1 MRDFLRGVKLMLT
14 VSWRADR
21 LRSVL
26 AGITASGQYIVL
38 PLRALGLKVLT
49 DGVVAH
55 DSAHAVAGAAMIVGF
70 SAANRLMAWASL
82 NVRMRLREH
91 TQLYL
96 DTHLMGLTAGIPGI
110 AHHELPEYLDSVE
123 RLRMERPY
131 LANPFNPI
139 SWTTASILQAGTV
152 VVLLVGISPLL
163 ALLPLFGIPA
173 AIASAHAEER
183 SIDLVDEQA
192 EQSRVLRHLMDL
204 TTQPEP
210 AKELRIYGLA
220 DELLERRVRLFDAL
234 EAEHTRQ
241 SVGNVARISS
251 GWVLFAAAYGAA
263 LWWTVDAA
271 QSGTESIGAVVLVLT
286 LGAQLN
292 SQLADLAYNVAW
304 FARSLR
310 AVRRL
315 VWFTQYADDAT
326 ATIAASGNAPPPS
339 RLDDGIRFEHVGFS
353 YPGSGRR
360 VLEDVNLFLPAGST
374 IAIVGENGSGKTTL
388 VKLLARMY
396 EPTTGRILVDDV
408 DVATMDI
415 EAWRRRMSA
424 GFQDFERLHVLARH
438 SVGAGDVT
446 RDATDDVVHD
456 ALRRAVAADLPNQFP
471 DRLDTQ
477 LGRQF
482 DGIDLSVGQWQ
493 KVALGRAMMRD
504 TPLLLVLDE
513 PTASLDAPTEHA
525 LFEQFAG
532 AARDVARTTGGITV
546 LVSHRFSTVRMADL
560 IVVLSH
566 GEIVETGP
574 HDELMRANGAY
585 AQLYRIQA
593 RAYRVD

>member
-1 MRDFLRGVKLMLT
+1 
-14 VSWRADR
+14 WRADR
-21 LRSVL
+21 VRSVAAAL
-26 AGITASGQYIVL
+26 TATGQYVAL
-38 PLRALGLKVLT
+38 PLRALGLKVLA

-55 DSAHAVAGAAMIVGF
+55 DSGRAVVGAVLMVGF
-70 SAANRLMAWASL
+70 SGANRLMAWASL

-96 DTHLMGLTAGIPGI
+96 DSHLMGLTAGTPGI

-139 SWTTASILQAGTV
+139 SWTTASLLQALTV
-152 VVLLVGISPLL
+152 VVLLAGVEPFL
-163 ALLPLFGIPA
+163 ALLPVFGIPA
-173 AIASAHAEER
+173 AVASARAEQR
-183 SIDLVDEQA
+183 SIELVDRQA

-204 TTQPEP
+204 STEPEP
-210 AKELRIYGLA
+210 AKEVRIYGLA
-220 DELLERRVRLFDAL
+220 GELHDRRVQLFDELERERA
-234 EAEHTRQ
+234 RQ
-241 SVGNVARISS
+241 SVGNIVRIATS
-251 GWVLFAAAYGAA
+251 WTLFALAYGGA
-263 LWWTVDAA
+263 LWWTVDSAR
-271 QSGTESIGAVVLVLT
+271 SGRTSFGAVVLVLT

-315 VWFTQYADDAT
+315 VWFTEYADMAT
-326 ATIAASGNAPPPS
+326 AAVATAHRTAPPERLERGI
-339 RLDDGIRFEHVGFS
+339 RLDHLSFS
-353 YPGSGRR
+353 YPGSARA
-360 VLEDVNLFLPAGST
+360 VLHDLDLTLAAGST

-388 VKLLARMY
+388 IKLLARMY
-396 EPTTGRILVDDV
+396 EPTQGRILVDDIDLSSLEV
-408 DVATMDI
+408 D
-415 EAWRRRMSA
+415 EWRGRLSA
-424 GFQDFERLHVLARH
+424 GFQDFGRFHMLARH
-438 SVGAGDVT
+438 SVGVGDV
-446 RDATDDVVHD
+446 RRESSDVNVEG
-456 ALRRAVAADLPNQFP
+456 ALARAVAADLPRAFP
-471 DRLDTQ
+471 DGLDTQ

-482 DGIDLSVGQWQ
+482 EGVDLSIGQWQ
-493 KVALGRAMMRD
+493 KIALGRAMMREV
-504 TPLLLVLDE
+504 PLLLILDE

-532 AARDVARTTGGITV
+532 AARDVATSTGGITV

-566 GEIVETGP
+566 GHVVETGA
-574 HDELMRANGAY
+574 HDDLMREDGLY

>member
-1 MRDFLRGVKLMLT
+1 MRELLRGVRLMLT

-21 LRSVL
+21 IRSVAAAL
-26 AGITASGQYIVL
+26 TATGQYVVL
-38 PLRALGLKVLT
+38 PLRAVGLKILA
-49 DGVVAH
+49 DGVVDH
-55 DSAHAVAGAAMIVGF
+55 DRGRAVLGAAVMVGF

-123 RLRMERPY
+123 RLRTERPY

-139 SWTTASILQAGTV
+139 SWTTASLLQATTV
-152 VVLLVGISPLL
+152 VVLLAGVHPLL
-163 ALLPLFGIPA
+163 ALLPAFGIPA
-173 AIASAHAEER
+173 AVASARAEQR
-183 SIDLVDEQA
+183 SIALVDQQA
-192 EQSRVLRHLMDL
+192 ERSRVLRHLMDL
-204 TTQPEP
+204 TTEPEP
-210 AKELRIYGLA
+210 AKEVRIYGLA
-220 DELLERRVRLFDAL
+220 DELLHRRVRLFDEL
-234 EAEHTRQ
+234 EAERARQ
-241 SVGNVARISS
+241 SLGNVVRIAAS
-251 GWVLFAAAYGAA
+251 WTLFALAYGAA

-271 QSGTESIGAVVLVLT
+271 RDGRTSIGAVVLVLT

-292 SQLADLAYNVAW
+292 SQLADLAYNIAW

-315 VWFTQYADDAT
+315 VWFTDYADT
-326 ATIAASGNAPPPS
+326 AHADIAVTGQSSPPQ
-339 RLDDGIRFEHVGFS
+339 RLVDGIRFDHVDFA
-353 YPGSGRR
+353 YPGSTRT
-360 VLEDVNLFLPAGST
+360 VLHDIDLALPAGST

-388 VKLLARMY
+388 IKLLARMY
-396 EPTTGRILVDDV
+396 EVSGGRISVDGI
-408 DVATMDI
+408 DI
-415 EAWRRRMSA
+415 STFDIGEWRQRLSA
-424 GFQDFERLHVLARH
+424 GFQDFGRFEMLARL
-438 SVGAGDVT
+438 SVGVGDVRQEPADAT
-446 RDATDDVVHD
+446 VRDALH
-456 ALRRAVAADLPNQFP
+456 RAVAGDLPAQFP
-471 DRLDTQ
+471 QGLDTQ

-482 DGIDLSVGQWQ
+482 DGVDLSVGQWQ

-504 TPLLLVLDE
+504 APLLLILDE

-532 AARDVARTTGGITV
+532 AAHDVAALTGGITV
-546 LVSHRFSTVRMADL
+546 LVSHRFSTVRMADQ

-566 GEIVETGP
+566 GRVVETGA
-574 HDELMRANGAY
+574 HDELMGLGGLY

-593 RAYRVD
+593 RAYVVD